1 MSHLDLRPRHPVVVS
16 LVALALASA
25 TGQAQKPP
33 AGTFGE
39 KVEISEALAD
49 VLVTDHDGNVV
60 LGLEPSDF
68 RVRVDGRPAEVTA
81 ATFYS
86 NRRFLDSS
94 AASELGIDPAAVP
107 DRRYFLILF
116 DDTRQE
122 SFDNPRLI
130 SRQLSAGRDTVAWL
144 RRELQPTDRVAVLD
158 FNAHLELQQDFTNDL
173 DALSSA
179 VERAARGER
188 PPADWPSRRTAP
200 GDTSVAASMAK
211 GSDMAGRTPEIHKA
225 ITFAAEA
232 TRGIAGRKSLILFT
246 TGFGDLDTFGH
257 YRPDPRYDRKMIE
270 ALNSANVAVY
280 AVDLAPPATRHSL
293 EGCFSHLATAT
304 GGQSFLD
311 VVQFGIPLDRVAR
324 ETNGYYLVS
333 ARVPGGV
340 SGYHEVDVKV
350 TNPEFRVRSR
360 RGFGFRPGDPATR

>member
-1 MSHLDLRPRHPVVVS
+1 MPQTDLRPRHPIVVS

-33 AGTFGE
+33 PGTFGG
-39 KVEISEALAD
+39 KVEVSEVLAD

-60 LGLEPSDF
+60 LGLRPSDF

-107 DRRYFLILF
+107 DRRYFLLFF
-116 DDTRQE
+116 DDARRE
-122 SFDNPRLI
+122 SLDNPRLL
-130 SRQLSAGRDTVAWL
+130 SRQLAAGRDTVAWL
-144 RRELQPTDRVAVLD
+144 RRELQPTDRIAVLD

-173 DALSSA
+173 EALERA
-179 VERAARGER
+179 VDRAARGER
-188 PPADWPSRRTAP
+188 PPGDWPSRRSAP
-200 GDTSVAASMAK
+200 GDTSLAASMAN
-211 GSDMAGRTPEIHKA
+211 GSEMASRTPEIHKA

-246 TGFGDLDTFGH
+246 TGFGDVDTFDR
-257 YRPDPRYDRKMIE
+257 YRPDPRYDRRMID

-304 GGQSFLD
+304 GGQAFLD
-311 VVQFGIPLDRVAR
+311 VVQFGIPLGRVAR

-333 ARVPGGV
+333 ARVPGSV
-340 SGYHEVDVKV
+340 SGYHEVDVAV
-350 TNPEFRVRSR
+350 ANPEFRVRTR
-360 RGFGFRPGDPATR
+360 RGFGFEPKAPAAQ